1 MPSMF
6 GRQID
11 DNVVQGFAA
20 KLESKLEG
28 YEVILS
34 KQQYLSGDVSIL
46 RFVRIFLA
54 F

>member
-1 MPSMF
+1 MF

-11 DNVVQGFAA
+11 NNVVQGFAT

-46 RFVRIFLA
+46 RSIKILLA